1 MAKTRVRHNQDLYAA
16 VKARETAM
24 ELVKAHNVDYATAYY
39 ISFRLWQEARR
50 AMMKIASS
58 LGEKNQRD
66 IPFKEKAYICS
77 AVVRSLLDRKRLMGF
92 ISGEKTHLV

>member
-1 MAKTRVRHNQDLYAA
+1 MARTSARYNQYRYAA
-16 VKARETAM
+16 LKARETAM

-92 ISGEKTHLV
+92 ISGKRSRLV